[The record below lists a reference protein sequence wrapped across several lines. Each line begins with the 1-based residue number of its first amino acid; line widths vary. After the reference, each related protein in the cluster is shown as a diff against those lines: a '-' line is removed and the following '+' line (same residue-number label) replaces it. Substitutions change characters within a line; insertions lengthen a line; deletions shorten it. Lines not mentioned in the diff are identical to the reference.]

1 MTMDRATST
10 LFDSLLS
17 AIQKAADYNR
27 DDTVPPAAVL
37 WPDEKREWEKLVPR
51 LRGVLPHFL
60 TLGPYDATHRTGP
73 AIWLRCLLAGKID
86 GITLPTGTVPIIYLP
101 GVSRATLRATEDCP
115 QELKPLAE
123 LQYRGVIWSQANSK
137 DWTIAAYL
145 QTEKGGLQ
153 LTVAKDQATATS
165 LRRAVE
171 KLGDAPIADLQ
182 AKSAAG
188 ELNCTYFDS
197 LVSDDL
203 VDDLLSWM
211 SQPTETRARWESG
224 RWETL
229 CSRCLADYGFDP
241 ARDHELV
248 GAEKLGLQLKPV
260 WKTAWK
266 RYAVAPARYPG
277 LEGLLRQAKPQ
288 PKGGAGLFSDAD
300 EFWPQDNEAEESEL
314 RTELLGLASLPLAK
328 ARQTLTELEQKHGCR
343 REWVWFKL
351 NHSPMAAVI
360 QHLATLANLTGTPLT
375 GGTLADMVTAY
386 TTGGWKADAA
396 VLDALAAVN
405 KPADQEGVNT
415 AIAHV
420 YQPWLRDAAELFQ
433 QRVSETPLPGREQ
446 PRLDAVPLGTCVLFA
461 DGLRYDVG
469 QKFLAML
476 AGRVG
481 EIQSSHHFV
490 ALPSVTPTSKPAVSP
505 VASKIKGTIA
515 GDEFRPCVAV
525 DGKDL
530 TPERFRKLLAD
541 DEVQYLTVHDVGD
554 PSGKGWTE
562 FGNLD
567 TTGHHEGSG
576 MARRIPELLTTLVQR
591 VESLLES
598 GWKEVRV
605 VTDHGWLLM
614 PKGLPKSELPKYLTA
629 TRWRRCAVV
638 KPNATVELP
647 TFSWFWADDVRVASP
662 PGIDCFMLGEE
673 YNHGGLSLQECV
685 VPQIVIRPGGTA
697 TVSAKIES
705 FKWAGLRCRIKV
717 TGDFAGCTVDLRDK
731 AADPVSSVLRP
742 EGVAEGESG
751 ALVGPKAV
759 SKEGS
764 VSLVVT
770 NASREGTA
778 TTLVLLDQAGNILDK
793 SPVTVG
799 E

>member
-1 MTMDRATST
+1 MTV
-10 LFDSLLS
+10 FDSLLAS
-17 AIQKAADYNR
+17 LHHVGDYNR
-27 DDTVPPAAVL
+27 DDTVPTSAVL
-37 WPDEKREWEKLVPR
+37 WPDEKREWTQLVPR
-51 LRGVLPHFL
+51 LRGVLPQFL
-60 TLGPYDATHRTGP
+60 MLGPYIADHRCGP
-73 AIWLRCLLAGKID
+73 AIWLRCVLAGKID
-86 GITLPTGTVPIIYLP
+86 GVVLPTGIVPIIYLP

-123 LQYRGVIWSQANSK
+123 LQYRGVTWSQANSK

-145 QTEKGGLQ
+145 QTEKGGLG
-153 LTVAKDQATATS
+153 LKVARDQATATS
-165 LRRAVE
+165 LRRAVG
-171 KLGDAPIADLQ
+171 KLADTPLADLQ

-188 ELNCTYFDS
+188 ELNGNYFDS

-203 VDDLLSWM
+203 VDDLLSWL
-211 SQPTETRARWESG
+211 SHPKDTRSKWEPG

-229 CSRCLADYGFDP
+229 CSRCIADYGFDP
-241 ARDHELV
+241 GRDGELI
-248 GAEKLGLQLKPV
+248 GAEKLGMQPKPV

-277 LEGLLRQAKPQ
+277 LEALLRKAKPQ
-288 PKGGAGLFSDAD
+288 PKGGAALFGQAD
-300 EFWPQDNEAEESEL
+300 EFWPQDNEAEEAEL
-314 RTELLGLASLPLAK
+314 RKELLDLSALPVAT
-328 ARQTLTELEQKHGCR
+328 ARQLLTEMEQKHGFR
-343 REWVWFKL
+343 REWVWVKL
-351 NHSPMAAVI
+351 HHSPLATAI
-360 QHLATLANLTGTPLT
+360 QHLAALASMTTTPLT
-375 GGTLADMVTAY
+375 GATLADMVKAY
-386 TTGGWKADAA
+386 TDGGWKADAA
-396 VLDALAAVN
+396 VLDALATVN
-405 KPADQEGVNT
+405 KPADQEAVNT
-415 AIAHV
+415 AVAHV
-420 YQPWLRDAAELFQ
+420 YLPWLRDAAELFQ
-433 QRVSETPLPGREQ
+433 KRVGESPLPGREKS
-446 PRLDAVPLGTCVLFA
+446 RLDAVPSGTCVLFA

-481 EIQSSHHFV
+481 DIQPSHHFV

-505 VASKIKGTIA
+505 VAGKIKGTVA
-515 GDEFRPCVAV
+515 GEDFRPCVAL

-530 TPERFRKLLAD
+530 TPDRFRKLLAD
-541 DEVQYLTVHDVGD
+541 DGIQYLAHHDTGD
-554 PSGKGWTE
+554 SSGKAWTE

-567 TTGHHEGSG
+567 TTGHNEGSG
-576 MARRIPELLTTLVQR
+576 MARRIPELLASLVQR
-591 VESLLES
+591 VESLLEA

-614 PKGLPKSELPKYLTA
+614 PKGLPKSELPKFLTA

-638 KPNATVELP
+638 KPNATVDLP
-647 TFSWFWADDVRVASP
+647 CFSWFWADDVRVASP
-662 PGIDCFMLGEE
+662 PGIDCFMSGEE

-717 TGDFAGCTVDLRDK
+717 TGDYDGCMVDLRDK
-731 AADPVSSVLRP
+731 AADPGTTLAS
-742 EGVAEGESG
+742 
-751 ALVGPKAV
+751 PKAV
-759 SKEGS
+759 AKDGS

-770 NASREGTA
+770 NESREGTA
-778 TTLVLLDQAGNILDK
+778 TTLVLLDHAGNILDK